1 MILVPSPWTRVND
14 KFIYNDSI
22 DATPVLTDVL
32 HKLVATPPNNVQ
44 DRYNCDFYKNIA
56 LDIVTETVFDYP
68 YPCITEKTIR
78 PLANKRMFIIVGAAN
93 ILQLLRS
100 KGFETFSDVINETYD
115 TINDPVDRFNSVVNS
130 INTFLDRPIND
141 IKEYYIKNQDR
152 FEHNFQLVSR
162 LEEIELETICKLFKI
177 SYNNV

>member
-22 DATPVLTDVL
+22 YATPVLTDVL

-44 DRYNCDFYKNIA
+44 GRYNCDFYKNIA

-141 IKEYYIKNQDR
+141 IKDYYIKNQDR

>member
-22 DATPVLTDVL
+22 YATPVLTDVL

-141 IKEYYIKNQDR
+141 IKDYYIKNQDR